1 MVYFVAFAGEGE
13 GRVTRRKVI
22 KQTKLTFVQTTLLLR
37 KLPRVAEGGVQ
48 VQLQVENSKQLMNDL
63 PIHTRCG
70 YSVHEA

>member
-1 MVYFVAFAGEGE
+1 MV
-13 GRVTRRKVI
+13 RVKVFYRPR
-22 KQTKLTFVQTTLLLR
+22 QHCKLTFVQTTLLLR